1 MVSGWQ
7 DGPLLRNRRG
17 RSVDGEDRPFAD
29 GVRVCRRQQ
38 RKADVHRIQ
47 PTKLSPKFLS
57 GGRIGYAVR
66 SATAAEEGTK
76 IWNPDLRVVDV
87 VKGAVRGPSWSPD
100 GAHLVYERALRK
112 AMTEHF
118 IPTGSIDPEFELYL
132 SEPFATFS
140 PDGTQL
146 LYSQYS
152 NGGMNTS
159 DTSIEIMNAD
169 GSGKRTLYHETGS
182 SAFDPN

>member
-1 MVSGWQ
+1 M
-7 DGPLLRNRRG
+7 
-17 RSVDGEDRPFAD
+17 SVDVTSGKRTLYTASN
-29 GVRVCRRQQ
+29 Q
-38 RKADVHRIQ
+38 
-47 PTKLSPKFLS
+47 TKLSPKFLS

-66 SATAAEEGTK
+66 SATAAEEGIK
-76 IWNPDLRVVDV
+76 IWNPDLRIVDV

-112 AMTEHF
+112 AMTEHL

-140 PDGTQL
+140 PDGTRL

-152 NGGMNTS
+152 NDGMTPPRPAS
-159 DTSIEIMNAD
+159 RS
-169 GSGKRTLYHETGS
+169 
-182 SAFDPN
+182 